1 MRNALTICV
10 SVAVAMAAMV
20 AASTAASAATAETID
35 IPRDDGALKAVVFR
49 PEGAGPFPAV
59 VGMHGCAG
67 LFSNG
72 AVALRYRDWAQHLT
86 KAGFVVLYPDS
97 YGSRGLGSQ
106 CTVRNAAV
114 RTDRERVADANAARR
129 WL

>member
-1 MRNALTICV
+1 MRNALAICV
-10 SVAVAMAAMV
+10 SVAVAMAAVV
-20 AASTAASAATAETID
+20 AAASAASAAPAASPETID

-59 VGMHGCAG
+59 VGLHGCAG
-67 LFSNG
+67 LFNNG

-97 YGSRGLGSQ
+97 YGSRGLGSP
-106 CTVRNAAV
+106 CAAPKSP
-114 RTDRERVADANAARR
+114 AR
-129 WL
+129 